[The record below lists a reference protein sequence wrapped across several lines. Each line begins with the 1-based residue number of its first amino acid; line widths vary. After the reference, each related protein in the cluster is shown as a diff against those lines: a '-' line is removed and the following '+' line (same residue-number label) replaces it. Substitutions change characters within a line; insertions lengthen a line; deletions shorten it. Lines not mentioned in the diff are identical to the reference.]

1 MTQTAGKST
10 QIYEILFHNMHNH
23 PNAPE
28 AKVRISDTVR
38 ISVIFITFLPRTY
51 YDMLLNFPNL
61 TVQKQVIR

>member
-28 AKVRISDTVR
+28 AKVRIS
-38 ISVIFITFLPRTY
+38 VIFITFLPRIY

-61 TVQKQVIR
+61 TVHKQVIW